1 MVNPGRTKLRK
12 ISGANQGSLPLHK
25 KHAPDWWLFV
35 SVLTL
40 VCIGVIM
47 VFSSSQ
53 YFAQYNPYNDT
64 YYFLKEQLKNV
75 AIGLVVMLL
84 AYRIDYHFYK
94 KLIWPVAAVVGV
106 LLLMVIFSE
115 SGEESGGAMRWLNLG
130 FIRFQ
135 PSELAK
141 ITLVILTAKILTEHQ
156 RDIKTFK
163 HGCLPPLLLMGISCG
178 LIYAQNDLGT
188 CLVVAGMIFIMMFCA
203 GVNLRYIIGL
213 IIIVLVGALVAVFGT
228 HFRMGRITSWLDPWS
243 DPLDGGFQIIQSW
256 FAIGSGGLTGMGLG
270 AGSSKWFY
278 LPARHT
284 DFIFAVLAEELG
296 FLGAAFVVLLF
307 ALLTWRGLT
316 IATRVTDPFG
326 SLLALGLTVMI
337 SWQAFINLAVV
348 TGLLPITG
356 ITLPFISY
364 GGTSLL
370 VSMGAMGLLLNISRF
385 TEAKR

>member
-1 MVNPGRTKLRK
+1 MK
-12 ISGANQGSLPLHK
+12 
-25 KHAPDWWLFV
+25 
-35 SVLTL
+35 
-40 VCIGVIM
+40 
-47 VFSSSQ
+47 
-53 YFAQYNPYNDT
+53 
-64 YYFLKEQLKNV
+64 
-75 AIGLVVMLL
+75 
-84 AYRIDYHFYK
+84 
-94 KLIWPVAAVVGV
+94 
-106 LLLMVIFSE
+106 
-115 SGEESGGAMRWLNLG
+115 
-130 FIRFQ
+130 
-135 PSELAK
+135 
-141 ITLVILTAKILTEHQ
+141 
-156 RDIKTFK
+156 
-163 HGCLPPLLLMGISCG
+163 
-178 LIYAQNDLGT
+178 
-188 CLVVAGMIFIMMFCA
+188 
-203 GVNLRYIIGL
+203 
-213 IIIVLVGALVAVFGT
+213 IIVLVGALVAVFGT